1 MWRDAKF
8 WVILIVFQTAFGIAV
23 FTLTRH
29 FYATGADGVIGS
41 AVVSSEQSQEW
52 TGQDLE
58 KNSAMLDSLVAFSA
72 DSTQDPAEIS
82 RLGNMYFA
90 KRQYEKAAEQ
100 YERLLSFGPSN
111 ADAHNNLGIT
121 LHYLGRSDE
130 ALRILDEGIKLEP
143 ANQRIWLTLGFV
155 NKELGNIDAA
165 RTALTTAIQMGV
177 ESEIG
182 KSAAGMLES
191 LP

>member
-1 MWRDAKF
+1 MWRGAKF
-8 WVILIVFQTAFGIAV
+8 WVLLIVFQTAFGVAV
-23 FTLTRH
+23 FALTRH
-29 FYATGADGVIGS
+29 FYITGADGVIGS

-52 TGQDLE
+52 TDQYLE
-58 KNSAMLDSLVAFSA
+58 NNSAMLDSLISLSA

-90 KRQYEKAAEQ
+90 ERQYDKAAEQ

-130 ALRILDEGIKLEP
+130 ALRILDEGITLEP

-165 RTALTTAIQMGV
+165 RTALTTAIQLGV
-177 ESEIG
+177 ENEIG
-182 KSAAGMLES
+182 QSATGMLES

>member
-8 WVILIVFQTAFGIAV
+8 WVLLIVFQTAFGVAV

-29 FYATGADGVIGS
+29 FYATGADSVSGS

-52 TGQDLE
+52 TGQNLE
-58 KNSAMLDSLVAFSA
+58 ENSAMLDSLVAFSA
-72 DSTQDPAEIS
+72 DKTQDPAEIS
-82 RLGNMYFA
+82 RLANMYFSE
-90 KRQYEKAAEQ
+90 RQYGKAAEQ

-111 ADAHNNLGIT
+111 ADVHNNLGIT

-130 ALRILDEGIKLEP
+130 ALRILDEGITLEP

-155 NKELGNIDAA
+155 NKDLGNIDAA
-165 RTALTTAIQMGV
+165 RAALTTAIQMGV
-177 ESEIG
+177 ENEIG
-182 KSAAGMLES
+182 RSAAGMLES